1 MALVLNEDQSFIQ
14 ATAAEF
20 CASQAPTTAF
30 RALRENPGPAGYDLD
45 TWQAMVELGW
55 TGITLPE
62 AVGGTDFGWQAMGT
76 ILEQTGRHLSASPL
90 LSSVVLGSSA
100 LALSSNRALADAL
113 LPEVV
118 EGKIRLALAL
128 EESPHHQPYGAAL
141 TATASG
147 DAVQLKGEK
156 RFVIDGGSAEQIIV
170 VARESGTPGDR
181 DGLGLYL
188 VPREAGITATAEKLA
203 DYRAYARLTIDAT
216 VDASQRLGDA
226 DLLDAILDRG
236 RAALA
241 AEMLGGAE
249 AAFDQTIAYL
259 KERKQ
264 FGQVIGSF
272 QGLKHR
278 AADLF
283 GEIELARSTVLDA
296 LAALDEGR
304 DDAALAVALAK
315 AKVGEVLHAVSCEAL
330 QMHGGIGMT
339 DEFDIGFYMKRAR
352 VQEQLLGNQ
361 TFHRSRYA
369 ALAGY

>member
-20 CASQAPTTAF
+20 CASKAPVSAF
-30 RALRENPGPAGYDLD
+30 RALRDNPGPAGYDED
-45 TWQAMVELGW
+45 TWRAMVELGW
-55 TGITLPE
+55 SGITLPE

-76 ILEQTGRHLSASPL
+76 ILEQTGRYLAASPL
-90 LSSVVLGSSA
+90 LSSVVLGASA
-100 LALSSNRALADAL
+100 LSLSENRALA
-113 LPEVV
+113 EVV
-118 EGKIRLALAL
+118 LPQVVDGTVRLALAL

-156 RFVIDGGSAEQIIV
+156 RFVMDGGSAEQIIV
-170 VARESGTPGDR
+170 VARESGAPGDR

-188 VPREAGITATAEKLA
+188 VPREAGISAVAEKLA
-203 DYRAYARLTIDAT
+203 DCRAYARLTIEAT
-216 VDASQRLGDA
+216 VPASQRLGGA
-226 DLLDAILDRG
+226 ELLDAVLDRG

-241 AEMLGGAE
+241 AEMLGAAQ

-272 QGLKHR
+272 QALKHR

-296 LAALDEGR
+296 LSALDEGR
-304 DDAALAVALAK
+304 DDAALAVSLAK
-315 AKVGEVLHAVSCEAL
+315 AKMGEVLHAVSCEAL

-339 DEFDIGFYMKRAR
+339 DEFDIGFFMKRAR
-352 VQEQLLGNQ
+352 VQEALLGNQ
-361 TFHRSRYA
+361 AFHRSRYA

>member
-1 MALVLNEDQSFIQ
+1 M
-14 ATAAEF
+14 
-20 CASQAPTTAF
+20 
-30 RALRENPGPAGYDLD
+30 
-45 TWQAMVELGW
+45 
-55 TGITLPE
+55 
-62 AVGGTDFGWQAMGT
+62 
-76 ILEQTGRHLSASPL
+76 
-90 LSSVVLGSSA
+90 
-100 LALSSNRALADAL
+100 
-113 LPEVV
+113 
-118 EGKIRLALAL
+118 
-128 EESPHHQPYGAAL
+128 
-141 TATASG
+141 
-147 DAVQLKGEK
+147 
-156 RFVIDGGSAEQIIV
+156 
-170 VARESGTPGDR
+170 
-181 DGLGLYL
+181 
-188 VPREAGITATAEKLA
+188 
-203 DYRAYARLTIDAT
+203 
-216 VDASQRLGDA
+216 
-226 DLLDAILDRG
+226 
-236 RAALA
+236 
-241 AEMLGGAE
+241 
-249 AAFDQTIAYL
+249 AFDQTIAYL